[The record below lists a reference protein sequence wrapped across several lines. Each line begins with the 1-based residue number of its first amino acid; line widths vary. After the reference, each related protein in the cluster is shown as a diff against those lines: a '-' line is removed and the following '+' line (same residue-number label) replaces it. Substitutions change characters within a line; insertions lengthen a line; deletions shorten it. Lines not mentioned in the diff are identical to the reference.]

1 MITDKSIYNLRVVG
15 SDDFVLLYTEIHP
28 GRKKLKDYLP
38 LFDFD
43 DYWCYKKTR
52 NQVVVDYETFINFNY
67 AGYTFFKKD
76 LYIKKDIDRW
86 IEFFISL
93 GGIQYLTK
101 PTPPFSPEKII
112 IRK

>member
-1 MITDKSIYNLRVVG
+1 MTDKPIYNLRKVPG
-15 SDDFVLLYTEIHP
+15 DYFRLLYTEIHP

-38 LFDFD
+38 LFNFD

-52 NQVVVDYETFINFNY
+52 HQVISDYETFINFKQ
-67 AGYTFFKKD
+67 AGYIFFKKD
-76 LYIKKDIDRW
+76 LYIKEDIERW

-93 GGIQYLTK
+93 GGTQYLTK